1 MSILAS
7 DLSTQVVIPALQ
19 LLAPAGIPYS
29 QTAHDLLMGTC
40 AQESIMGLYLVQQS
54 GPGAGLWMATP
65 SLVPG
70 VVAKLT
76 AAQQAVLKSVAQ
88 NGDLTNT
95 TQIVTNLALAAMVA
109 RAWYWLVAEPLP
121 ADTIAGLWGYYKQWY
136 NTPAGAATE
145 IQWNTNW
152 GLTGIALP
160 AS

>member
-7 DLSTQVVIPALQ
+7 DFSTQVVIPALQ

-29 QTAHDLLMGTC
+29 QTAHDLLMGTA
-40 AQESIMGLYLVQQS
+40 AQESLMGTYLVQQS
-54 GPGAGLWMATP
+54 GPGVGVFMATP

-70 VVAKLT
+70 VISQLT
-76 AAQQAVLKSVAQ
+76 AAQQAVLKAIAQ
-88 NGDLTNT
+88 GGDLTNL
-95 TQIVTNLALAAMVA
+95 TQIVTNLVLATMVA

-121 ADTIAGLWGYYKQWY
+121 ADTIAGLWGYYKMWY